1 LQKLPHWTTALLL
14 TILCDETARREIIEE
29 NLASRLVSD
38 FGLFDP
44 TLDLSNYKYPI
55 DLLKTT
61 LLVGLQSTRKVKTKN
76 KLLTPS

>member
-1 LQKLPHWTTALLL
+1 V
-14 TILCDETARREIIEE
+14 IETAKEIIEE

-55 DLLKTT
+55 DLLKNY
-61 LLVGLQSTRKVKTKN
+61 STGGITINQEELKKK
-76 KLLTPS
+76 K